1 MNATSLTEFIIA
13 RVALFPGKYTT
24 ELMPDIW
31 VCTLS
36 TPHCKRFN
44 LKEFSSVEVSI

>member
-13 RVALFPGKYTT
+13 QVALFPGKYTT
-24 ELMPDIW
+24 ECRTFGSVLK
-31 VCTLS
+31 S